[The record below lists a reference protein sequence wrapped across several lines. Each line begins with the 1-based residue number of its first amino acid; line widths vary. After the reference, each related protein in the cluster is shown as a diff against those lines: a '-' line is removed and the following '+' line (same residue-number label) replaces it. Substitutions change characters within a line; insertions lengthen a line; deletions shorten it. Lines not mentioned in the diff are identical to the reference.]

1 MREKIGEVTLH
12 LTINNQP
19 LKSGKHTICIRVQHK
34 NANRYYSTHCEMSKS
49 EWKRF
54 EKSPD
59 SDHPAMTTYRTFL
72 EAIKSLVRDNA
83 FSFANLSQ
91 ATNRSRGNH
100 IQEIL
105 LEHTLQLRRDGKHN
119 TADMYNNLYVCVNE
133 FLKGKPTPITS
144 FGPDTCRSFVRWLT
158 DKRHNNPT
166 TVAIKMRNLTAV
178 MNRAIEAKMITR
190 NPMNG
195 IRKPQP
201 RRRDL
206 SISPESLKKIL
217 SVGPSDLPDDT
228 YFWLLHWRALYY
240 GNGMNASKTA
250 LMVYE
255 DKNDIY
261 KGFTEVTDMVIIDYP
276 GYGVNDGVPSSDTLK
291 EMALTSYD
299 EAAPWATT
307 SEVIS
312 FGYSIGT
319 GPATYL
325 ASQREVGGLILWA
338 PYANTYDLYN
348 NYIDIFHGPFKL
360 MVTYKMDNYKYI
372 KSVTCPTLILATD
385 TDEEVPYQS
394 SRDLFTNSG
403 STVSDFVTIQGI
415 THNDFWTN
423 DKSLDNTFEFI
434 RLIWEVS

>member
-19 LKSGKHTICIRVQHK
+19 LKSGKHTICLRVQHK
-34 NANRYYSTHCEMSKS
+34 NTNRYYSTHCEMSKE
-49 EWKRF
+49 EWTLF

-72 EAIKSLVRDNA
+72 NAIKSLVRDDA

-178 MNRAIEAKMITR
+178 MNRAVEAKMITR

-217 SVGPSDLPDDT
+217 FAGPSDLPEDT

-240 GNGMNASKTA
+240 GNGMNA
-250 LMVYE
+250 
-255 DKNDIY
+255 
-261 KGFTEVTDMVIIDYP
+261 
-276 GYGVNDGVPSSDTLK
+276 
-291 EMALTSYD
+291 
-299 EAAPWATT
+299 
-307 SEVIS
+307 
-312 FGYSIGT
+312 
-319 GPATYL
+319 
-325 ASQREVGGLILWA
+325 
-338 PYANTYDLYN
+338 
-348 NYIDIFHGPFKL
+348 
-360 MVTYKMDNYKYI
+360 
-372 KSVTCPTLILATD
+372 
-385 TDEEVPYQS
+385 
-394 SRDLFTNSG
+394 RDLLRIKRSDVRNGEIVFTRHKTEESSGKIVHVALIPQLYESLEPIAKGKRLLLPYLEGIKENSMEEHARIRQVVKNINMHMRAV
-403 STVSDFVTIQGI
+403 SAILRIPEKVTTYTARHCFATVLQQKNVSI
-415 THNDFWTN
+415 
-423 DKSLDNTFEFI
+423 EFI
-434 RLIWEVS
+434 SNALGHSSIKTTQNYLDGYTNEQRVKNARLLTPQ